1 MTRGAPLYPRTD
13 MNPSTS
19 DRVKASTISGSVTGA
34 VLGMLFRGPRNVISG
49 TIMFSLFGF
58 GGQHAYEFLDRRNTA
73 TVRQERMDKEEGV
86 VKDNWLQRAAKSKWS
101 PMSVI
106 TDDDYERM
114 LNEKLLVVE
123 ADIAL
128 IDDKIAEFKK
138 MQKEAER
145 AKTQVVAKEG
155 EKK

>member
-1 MTRGAPLYPRTD
+1 MTRGAPLHPRTD
-13 MNPSTS
+13 MNPSIS

-34 VLGMLFRGPRNVISG
+34 VLGMLFRGPRNIIPG

-58 GGQHAYEFLDRRNTA
+58 GGQHAYEVLDRRNTA

-138 MQKEAER
+138 RQKEAER